1 MMNFTTYELE
11 LKLFRCFANVK
22 YCLPKNKGF
31 TSLVGTNNSGKT
43 ALLKFFHELRPI
55 FLLLSNPDSLE
66 KLLKGDESQTK
77 FGNFVRDPK
86 EVFSN
91 FSKGDLEINIHITN
105 FTNNINKDLTVK
117 NLIVNLSRQGKLST
131 YVLFND
137 GLSSKM
143 KEKIIIGNSHFFESG
158 EPRLALTQ
166 IADIFK
172 SFEKTFYVPSFRHI
186 LQLGNTSADDTSYF
200 DIKVGQDFIRYWR
213 DSKTGTDKGA
223 RDGIYKLTQHIK
235 DIFDYDDLSIDAA
248 KDLDTLYVRI
258 DGKDYSLYE
267 MGSGFAQI
275 LLILANVYRSKPSYI
290 LIDEP
295 ELNLHPYLQLKFL
308 SKLGEY
314 ASIGTLFST
323 HNIGLA
329 RSIGSDIFSI
339 VKRKGENSKLSRF
352 DSNPGLPQLLGEM
365 SFSTYQEIG
374 FNKILLVEGVSE
386 LTAIRVLLRKYKK
399 DHEIM
404 LLSLGGSDLINGKR
418 KLELQ
423 EMKRICND
431 VYALIDSEKKSEND
445 DLGDSRKEFVQIC
458 HDLNIKCHVL
468 ERRAIENYW
477 TDVAIKRVKI
487 GGKFREL
494 LPYEEFKK
502 TKELD
507 CWAKEENSRIAE
519 EMDIED
525 INNNDLGIFL
535 QSIVVGSRNET

>member
-1 MMNFTTYELE
+1 MTDFTTYELE

-31 TSLVGTNNSGKT
+31 TSLVGINNSGKT
-43 ALLKFFHELRPI
+43 ALLKFFHELRPM
-55 FLLLSNPDSLE
+55 FSLLSNPVSLE
-66 KLLKGDESQTK
+66 NLLKGDEAQIK
-77 FGNFVRDPK
+77 FGSFVRDPK

-91 FSKGDLEINIHITN
+91 FSKGDLEINIHVAN
-105 FTNNINKDLTVK
+105 FTNNIDKDFTVK
-117 NLIVNLSRQGKLST
+117 TLKVNLSRLGKLST
-131 YVLFND
+131 HILFNNE
-137 GLSSKM
+137 LSSKM
-143 KEKIIIGNSHFFESG
+143 KEKITIDNNHFVESG
-158 EPRLALTQ
+158 KPRLALIQ
-166 IADIFK
+166 IADIFR
-172 SFEKTFYVPSFRHI
+172 SFEKTFYVPPFRHI
-186 LQLGNTSADDTSYF
+186 LQLGNTSADNTSYF
-200 DIKVGQDFIRYWR
+200 DIKVGQDFIRHWR
-213 DSKTGTDKGA
+213 DSKTGADKEA
-223 RDGIYKLTQHIK
+223 RDGIYKLTQHVK
-235 DIFDYDDLSIDAA
+235 DIFDYDDLNIDAA
-248 KDLDTLYVRI
+248 KDLDTLYIRI
-258 DGKDYSLYE
+258 DGKDYSLCE

-275 LLILANVYRSKPSYI
+275 LLILANVHKSKPSYI

-329 RSIGSDIFSI
+329 RSVGGDIFSV

-365 SFSTYQEIG
+365 SFSTHQEIG

-399 DHEIM
+399 DQEIM
-404 LLSLGGSDLINGKR
+404 LLSLGGSDLINGRR

-423 EMKRICND
+423 EMKRICKD
-431 VYALIDSEKKSEND
+431 VYVLIDSEKKSIDD

-468 ERRAIENYW
+468 ERRAIEHYW
-477 TDVAIKRVKI
+477 TDVAIKRVKR
-487 GGKFREL
+487 GGKFRAL

-507 CWAKEENSRIAE
+507 CWVKEENGQIAE

-525 INNNDLGIFL
+525 INNTDLGRFL
-535 QSIVVGSRNET
+535 QSIFVGSRNET